1 MKMTQREREELAKL
15 VVTFHINQANF
26 CVKTS
31 VSHFLKVGI
40 PRSTIYRI
48 LKKYAEH
55 GTTTFLP
62 KYGRSSKISDQ
73 QVKILVKTVNNK
85 TGISQRKLGRR
96 FGVAHSTI
104 SRVLK
109 KRTQIKILKRK
120 NASKYSNEGQQRRAQ
135 LNSLKV
141 YRLLKSDVQLVMDDE
156 KYFTFTADI
165 ASNRSYYTSDP
176 STTPP
181 DIKFKRR
188 TKFEPKLLV
197 WMAVSPK
204 GMSRVYVHRS
214 KIAVRTQTYL
224 NECIRKRLI
233 PFINRYHV
241 GDSVLFWPDLAS
253 AHYAREVQAFLT
265 DHGVSYVKRGQN
277 PPNVP
282 QARPIE
288 MIWSLLEQ
296 KVYEN
301 NWEAQNIDQ
310 LAKRITLK
318 AKELDQNI
326 VTRML
331 LSVKQKLLKMY
342 RGGVYSVC

>member
-1 MKMTQREREELAKL
+1 MRQKEREELGKV
-15 VVTFHINQANF
+15 VVTFHNNRANSS
-26 CVKTS
+26 VKTT

-40 PRSTIYRI
+40 PRTTIYRI

-55 GTTTFLP
+55 GTTAFLP
-62 KYGRSSKISDQ
+62 KPGRPSKISNQ
-73 QVKILVKTVNNK
+73 QVKKLVKTVNNK
-85 TGISQRKLGRR
+85 TEISQRKLGRR

-104 SRVLK
+104 SRILK
-109 KRTQIKILKRK
+109 NRTQIKILKRK
-120 NASKYSNEGQQRRAQ
+120 NAPKYSNEDQQRRAK

-141 YRLLKSDVQLVMDDE
+141 YRLLKPGVQLVMDDE
-156 KYFTFTADI
+156 KYFTLTGDI
-165 ASNRSYYTSDP
+165 TSNRSYYTSNP

-214 KIAVRTQTYL
+214 KVAVNTKTYL

-233 PFINRYHV
+233 PFINGYHD
-241 GDSVLFWPDLAS
+241 GDSILFWPDLAS
-253 AHYAREVQAFLT
+253 AHYAREVQALLT
-265 DHGVSYVKRGQN
+265 DHSINYVQRGRN

-288 MIWSLLEQ
+288 TIWSLLEQ
-296 KVYEN
+296 KVYGH
-301 NWEAQNIDQ
+301 NWEAKNLDQ

-318 AKELDQNI
+318 AKELDQTI

-342 RGGVYSVC
+342 REGVYSVC